1 MPAEESNEIP
11 LFRKYPQ
18 LKSIPYVKLAKFPT
32 PVQRMDKV
40 GAILG
45 NPNIWIKRDDTCH
58 PIYGGNKP
66 RKYEFVMADALA
78 KKKTHAITTGGIG
91 SNHVVANTIFGKELG
106 IESYIYLF
114 NQPLTK
120 HCHKN
125 MLCDL
130 YFGAHMFYTSN
141 YVKTGLKMI
150 WKMMTDRRAYLIMP
164 GASTARGSIGFV
176 NAAFELA
183 EQIQRGELPEP
194 DLLFVAIGS
203 TGTCAGLTLGL
214 ILAGLKTKVMGI
226 SVTPKIVSKKSAVV
240 GLAKKTLKML
250 RQIDPTMPDVSNQI
264 EGRLE
269 VSHDYFGGE
278 YGRATYEGLEA
289 IELAAKD
296 EIHLDVTYTG
306 KTFSGLVAYC
316 KENPQA
322 KSQNII
328 FWNTLNSVDLNPV
341 ADKVDYHQL
350 PAEFH
355 KFFDGTVPID
365 DTPVYARQQ
374 HSHQP

>member
-1 MPAEESNEIP
+1 MPVKESNEIA
-11 LFRKYPQ
+11 LFRKYPP

-120 HCHKN
+120 HCQIN
-125 MLCDL
+125 MLCD
-130 YFGAHMFYTSN
+130 YHFGAHMYYTGN

-150 WKMMTDRRAYLIMP
+150 WKMLTDRQAYLIMP
-164 GASTARGSIGFV
+164 GASTPRGSIGFV
-176 NAAFELA
+176 NAALELA

-214 ILAGLKTKVMGI
+214 ILAGLKTKVIGI

-240 GLAKKTLKML
+240 GLAIKTLKML
-250 RQIDPTMPDVSNQI
+250 RKIDPSIPDVSNEI
-264 EGRLE
+264 NNRLE
-269 VSHDYFGGE
+269 VSHEFFGGE

-296 EIHLDVTYTG
+296 NIHLDVTYTG
-306 KTFSGLVAYC
+306 KTFSGLIAYC

-322 KSQNII
+322 KTQIII
-328 FWNTLNSVDLNPV
+328 FWNTLNSVDLNPI
-341 ADKVDYHQL
+341 ANQVDYRL
-350 PAEFH
+350 IPKVFH
-355 KFFDGTVPID
+355 KFFDGKIPID
-365 DTPVYARQQ
+365 EKAVYARQTKA
-374 HSHQP
+374 